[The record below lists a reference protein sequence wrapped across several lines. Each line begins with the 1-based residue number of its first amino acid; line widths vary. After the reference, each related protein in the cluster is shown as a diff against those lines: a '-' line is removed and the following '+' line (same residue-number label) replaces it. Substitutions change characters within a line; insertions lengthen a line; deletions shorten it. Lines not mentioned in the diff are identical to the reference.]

1 MNIMKRFLRLGLS
14 VFTVVV
20 LLVFTIGCTTAPKV
34 LDRSLSGPQLVM
46 NPQVIPLGVAK
57 LMDTNI
63 VFEGSGFKPGD
74 TVFVSLVG
82 QKDVDVSLVL
92 TKVQANGTFRAEVGQ
107 SSLAKLAKITGIL
120 RANIVTNEAFDSVVV
135 LTGPTIPAG
144 AYTAR
149 ATSLNSS
156 ITAETPVTVAEP
168 TFFNRIMD
176 GIANMLGKIEDKR

>member
-1 MNIMKRFLRLGLS
+1 
-14 VFTVVV
+14 
-20 LLVFTIGCTTAPKV
+20 
-34 LDRSLSGPQLVM
+34 M

-74 TVFVSLVG
+74 TVFVSLIG
-82 QKDVDVSLVL
+82 QKDVNASLVL
-92 TKVQANGTFRAEVGQ
+92 TKVEANGTFRAEVGQ
-107 SSLAKLAKITGIL
+107 SALAKLSKITGIL

-135 LTGPTIPAG
+135 LTRPTIPAG

-149 ATSLNSS
+149 ATSLFST

-176 GIANMLGKIEDKR
+176 GIADMLGKIQDKR

>member
-1 MNIMKRFLRLGLS
+1 MQRFQRLPLP
-14 VFTVVV
+14 VFAAVAV
-20 LLVFTIGCTTAPKV
+20 LVFAYGCSTPPKV

-46 NPQVIPLGVAK
+46 NPAVIPLGVAK

-74 TVFVSLVG
+74 TVFVSLIG
-82 QKDVDVSLVL
+82 QKDVNVSLVL
-92 TKVQANGTFRAEVGQ
+92 TKVDANGGFRAEVGQ

-120 RANIVTNEAFDSVVV
+120 RANIVTNEAFEQVVV
-135 LTGPTIPAG
+135 LTRPTIPAG

-149 ATSLNSS
+149 ATGLFSSL
-156 ITAETPVTVAEP
+156 TAETPVTVAEP

-176 GIANMLGKIEDKR
+176 GIADTLGKIEDKR

>member
-1 MNIMKRFLRLGLS
+1 MNIMQRFQRLSLS
-14 VFTVVV
+14 VFIAV
-20 LLVFTIGCTTAPKV
+20 LLFVFTLGCSTAPKV
-34 LDRSLSGPQLVM
+34 LDRSFSGPQLVM

-74 TVFVSLVG
+74 TVFVSLIG
-82 QKDVDVSLVL
+82 QKDVNPSLVL
-92 TKVQANGTFRAEVGQ
+92 TKVEANGTFRAEVGQ

-135 LTGPTIPAG
+135 LTRPTIPAG

-149 ATSLNSS
+149 ATSLFSS
-156 ITAETPVTVAEP
+156 LTAETPVTVAEP

-176 GIANMLGKIEDKR
+176 GIADMLGKIEDKR

>member
-1 MNIMKRFLRLGLS
+1 MQRLQRFRLS
-14 VFTVVV
+14 VFTAVVF
-20 LLVFTIGCTTAPKV
+20 LIFTLGCSAAPKV

-74 TVFVSLVG
+74 SVFVSLIG
-82 QKDVDVSLVL
+82 KNDVNTSLVL
-92 TKVQANGTFRAEVGQ
+92 AKVEQDGTFRAEVGQ

-120 RANIVTNEAFDSVVV
+120 RANVRTNEKFDSVVV

-149 ATSLNSS
+149 ATSLLSPL
-156 ITAETPVTVAEP
+156 TAEIPVTVAAP
-168 TFFNRIMD
+168 TFLNRIVD
-176 GIANMLGKIEDKR
+176 GIGGILGKIDDKR